1 MSSYSTL
8 QSTTTS
14 LFPNATPF
22 SLDNFENKKKV
33 VHEGLDRIQN
43 DEGLDKA
50 LTSLMTEYAKDN
62 PKTTKEG
69 MLTGTSANINLLE
82 GSLMNYSRY
91 NTDKNPIHPF
101 TEQLEEMDRKVG
113 VVSYK
118 EGLATDDQ
126 TRQLPVREGLTTSGS
141 TTTTTGTASVSKSQK
156 LIDLEN
162 KLSALTTEYST
173 KYRLYSD
180 DLITRSQFLQTNTP
194 YLNKVI
200 RDISYSD
207 TDVSGAYYYVNSF
220 GYSHRYKDLSSVVL
234 YDVSTC
240 PTLTRDTVNI
250 PVTDKR
256 NPFQITT
263 ASFLDM
269 SGGTTGGGFSR
280 FDKLKSYDM
289 SANTPCIAAK
299 NVKLPGATSS
309 EDKFAWVDIEGR
321 KHIYEAGVW
330 PDKRHSSCFSAIVGE
345 PITLTANQYNAIP
358 TVEKEPMKEN
368 SECFRMNISSS
379 LNTDLDEIKKKIDD
393 TVAEIKKENQN
404 ILNNV
409 ATTTIIEKEKPLSEI
424 LGSLD
429 DALLEQIKASLG
441 DYYYPAVYVFWGF
454 VIFITILLIFRF
466 AFSFVSPGGGGDGSN
481 GDGGDGGSNGVP
493 LFGIVILSL
502 IVIFAVYYYFS
513 YTYNSNVSYTV
524 S

>member
-1 MSSYSTL
+1 MSFYSTL

-14 LFPNATPF
+14 LFPSANPF
-22 SLDNFENKKKV
+22 SLDNSENKNKV
-33 VHEGLDRIQN
+33 VHEGLAQIQN

-50 LTSLMTEYAKDN
+50 LTSLMTEYSKDN
-62 PKTTKEG
+62 AKNAKEG

-141 TTTTTGTASVSKSQK
+141 TTTTGTASVSKSQK

-180 DLITRSQFLQTNTP
+180 DIITRSQFLQTNTP

-309 EDKFAWVDIEGR
+309 EDKF
-321 KHIYEAGVW
+321 
-330 PDKRHSSCFSAIVGE
+330 
-345 PITLTANQYNAIP
+345 
-358 TVEKEPMKEN
+358 
-368 SECFRMNISSS
+368 
-379 LNTDLDEIKKKIDD
+379 
-393 TVAEIKKENQN
+393 
-404 ILNNV
+404 
-409 ATTTIIEKEKPLSEI
+409 
-424 LGSLD
+424 
-429 DALLEQIKASLG
+429 
-441 DYYYPAVYVFWGF
+441 VF
-454 VIFITILLIFRF
+454 
-466 AFSFVSPGGGGDGSN
+466 
-481 GDGGDGGSNGVP
+481 
-493 LFGIVILSL
+493 
-502 IVIFAVYYYFS
+502 
-513 YTYNSNVSYTV
+513 
-524 S
+524 